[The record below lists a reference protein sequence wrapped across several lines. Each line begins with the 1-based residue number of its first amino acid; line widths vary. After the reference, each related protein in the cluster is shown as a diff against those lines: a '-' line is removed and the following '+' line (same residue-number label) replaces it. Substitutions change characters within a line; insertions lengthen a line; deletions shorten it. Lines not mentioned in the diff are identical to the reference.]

1 MTSCPGG
8 VDGEDKWSLKLNK
21 VTQLL
26 SGSQCTALPPN
37 PWHVVPPSVCTALSA
52 EALGNSSGA
61 RKTVHFLGIG
71 SFVELCSY
79 PFEYAFHFLPDL
91 CLLD

>member
-1 MTSCPGG
+1 MTSCSGCM
-8 VDGEDKWSLKLNK
+8 DGEDKWSLKLNK

-37 PWHVVPPSVCTALSA
+37 PWRVVPPNVCTALSA
-52 EALGNSSGA
+52 EAPGNSNGA

-71 SFVELCSY
+71 SFVELC
-79 PFEYAFHFLPDL
+79 FVEYAFHFLPDL